1 MEVVSFL
8 DIFFKVAVIMFL
20 AAIFGELYK
29 QTKLM
34 KDNDNLDNIG
44 N

>member
-1 MEVVSFL
+1 MEIESIL
-8 DIFFKVAVIMFL
+8 DIFFKVAVVLFL
-20 AAIFGELYK
+20 AAIFRELAE

-34 KDNDNLDNIG
+34 KDNDDLDNIG